1 MAMAEPKRFQSKREP
16 LRFFIDDDEFLAPP
30 SLPAGM
36 LVEFT
41 QLKSRLRNSNVES
54 AEQQWQEIIGIFE
67 KILLPESFELFK
79 RRIRDPHNPIDMSM
93 VVDVMYWLFGEAYS
107 NFPTPPPSHSSSTSQ
122 SENDGGNST
131 DGAQLAALTPSS
143 SNGDDSS
150 T

>member
-36 LVEFT
+36 FMEFT
-41 QLKSRLRNSNVES
+41 RLKSQLRNSTVES

-67 KILLPESFELFK
+67 KILLPESFELFQ
-79 RRIRDPHNPIDMSM
+79 RRIHDPYNPIDMPT
-93 VVDVMYWLFGEAYS
+93 VVDVIYWLFGEAYS
-107 NFPTPPPSHSSSTSQ
+107 NFPTPPPLHSLSTSK